1 MADQTPKSI
10 HELAAT
16 SVQKIQRR
24 DCSGSPER
32 QQQNL
37 HELDITTRENN
48 LMMILNSELKPMFSI
63 YCVDYAAR
71 FGEHSDD
78 VMREYARL
86 LIHYRIGRKGL
97 QRGINRLRLRA
108 AESKFTPNP
117 AEFAELC
124 KPTIEELG
132 IPDLETATYEVREAR
147 TAWRHKK
154 APYPFS
160 HDVCRY
166 INLRVGYDIHQTSDA
181 EWRQRVSRE
190 YHYLVKQAI
199 AGQLPSFRN
208 ALPHK
213 EPEDDRPTYEQWG
226 YKTLSR
232 EEARAVIDS
241 LLKRKRADNT
251 DRGRVDTSRRG
262 PGIAGSSNASTSAE
276 RMTGSKPE

>member
-1 MADQTPKSI
+1 
-10 HELAAT
+10 
-16 SVQKIQRR
+16 
-24 DCSGSPER
+24 
-32 QQQNL
+32 
-37 HELDITTRENN
+37 
-48 LMMILNSELKPMFSI
+48 MILNSELKPMFSL

-86 LIHYRIGRKGL
+86 LIHHKIGRKGL

-108 AESKFTPNP
+108 SENKFTPNP
-117 AEFAELC
+117 AEFAEMC
-124 KPTIEELG
+124 RPTIEELG

-147 TAWRHKK
+147 TAWRHNK

-160 HDVCRY
+160 HDVCRF
-166 INLRVGYDIHQTSDA
+166 INLRVGYDIHQTSDS

-199 AGQLPSFRN
+199 AGQLPRFHN

-213 EPEDDRPTYEQWG
+213 PEPEDNRPTYELFG

-241 LLKRKRADNT
+241 LRKRKRTDNT
-251 DRGRVDTSRRG
+251 DRGRVDTSRLG

-276 RMTGSKPE
+276 QMTGSKPE